1 MNLVDPA
8 NLPDFPIADV
18 RVPDIFERG
27 FIPNS
32 INVGTNG
39 PFEERFLA
47 LFPDKKAAILIVSD
61 NNTEDAKRLADMGYT
76 NLSFIDNGFK
86 SYKEAGLPLDMIIS
100 ITTEEFELDINFR
113 EECIIDVRAEDK
125 YKEGHVLDALNFPVL
140 ELENRIA
147 ELDKNKAIYVYCSG
161 GYSSMM
167 ASSILR
173 KNGFQLIKNVY
184 GGIKK
189 IAETRVPVIP
199 SKK

>member
-1 MNLVDPA
+1 MNLVDPG

-39 PFEERFLA
+39 PFEERFSA
-47 LFPDKKAAILIVSD
+47 LFPDKNAAILIASD
-61 NNTEDAKRLADMGYT
+61 NNTDDADRLSAMGYN
-76 NLSFIDNGFK
+76 NLSFINGGFK
-86 SYKEAGLPLDMIIS
+86 AYKEANLPVDMIIS
-100 ITTEEFELDINFR
+100 ITPEEFELDINFR
-113 EECIIDVRAEDK
+113 EECIIDVRTEDK

-147 ELDKNKAIYVYCSG
+147 ELDKNKVIYVYCSG
-161 GYSSMM
+161 GYSSIM
-167 ASSILR
+167 ASSILK